1 MNKFVLYDGEPR
13 EREDQPP
20 VKLGEKQV
28 EHYKLKPT
36 LEVPGG
42 GFAPVSECSDL
53 PHDKELL
60 IKPVSEMTDAELEEA
75 LEMAESQR
83 MSISDTPSAKNA
95 RKKTSEKREEIPINA
110 STNTLFAEVEKML
123 KEGNK

>member
-36 LEVPGG
+36 LESPGG
-42 GFAPVSECSDL
+42 GFAPVSECSEL

-95 RKKTSEKREEIPINA
+95 RKKTAEIRAKIPFNKEA
-110 STNTLFAEVEKML
+110 DDFFAA
-123 KEGNK
+123 

>member
-1 MNKFVLYDGEPR
+1 MKKFVLYHGEPR
-13 EREDQPP
+13 ELEDQPP
-20 VKLGEKQV
+20 VKLGDNQV
-28 EHYKLKPT
+28 EHYKLKST
-36 LEVPGG
+36 LESPGG
-42 GFAPVSECSDL
+42 GFAPISECSEL

-95 RKKTSEKREEIPINA
+95 RKKTSEIRAKIPFNKEA
-110 STNTLFAEVEKML
+110 DDFFAA
-123 KEGNK
+123 

>member
-1 MNKFVLYDGEPR
+1 MKKFVLYHGEPR
-13 EREDQPP
+13 ELEDQPP

-42 GFAPVSECSDL
+42 GFAPVSECSEL

-95 RKKTSEKREEIPINA
+95 RKKTAEIRAKIPFNKEA
-110 STNTLFAEVEKML
+110 DDFFAA
-123 KEGNK
+123 